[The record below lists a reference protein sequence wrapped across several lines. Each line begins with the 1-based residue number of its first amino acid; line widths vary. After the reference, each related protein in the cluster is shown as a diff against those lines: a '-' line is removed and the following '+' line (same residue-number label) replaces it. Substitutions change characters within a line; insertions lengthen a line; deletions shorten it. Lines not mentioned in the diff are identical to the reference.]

1 MRVVG
6 RWSLVV
12 DRGEGSFP
20 PTNDQRKTKND
31 RRLHRAFT
39 LIELLVAV
47 TIVAVVSAALSEAFV
62 VGIDFGRHLDETRGV
77 EDRRHLFEQRMRNLL
92 QAAWLSSDETDPYS
106 YFVASV
112 GGSAAAG
119 GGNTG
124 GGDAD
129 TLTFT
134 AAQLRPSYPYLESLD
149 DFDTLNQTYGPQ
161 GGTTEIAI
169 TMTPY
174 GDSGGQTGLFL
185 RKQRPADGDPTQGGY
200 EEVFDP
206 EVEAIRFEF
215 YDGQQWVTDW
225 DSGVAG
231 EHRLPASIRI
241 YYRVTGEANERS
253 FVVKLPLSD
262 VTPDNP
268 AGAGGG
274 IG

>member
-1 MRVVG
+1 M
-6 RWSLVV
+6 
-12 DRGEGSFP
+12 
-20 PTNDQRKTKND
+20 
-31 RRLHRAFT
+31 
-39 LIELLVAV
+39 ELLVAI
-47 TIVAVVSAALSEAFV
+47 TIVGIVGAALSQAFV
-62 VGIDFGRHLDETRGV
+62 VGIDYGRKMDETRGV
-77 EDRRHLFEQRMRNLL
+77 EDRRHLFEERLRYLL
-92 QAAWLSSDETDPYS
+92 QSAWMSADETDPYS

-134 AAQLRPSYPYLESLD
+134 AAQLRPSYPYLNSQD
-149 DFDTLNQTYGPQ
+149 DFETLNESYGPQ
-161 GGTTEIAI
+161 GGTTEVAVS
-169 TMTPY
+169 MAPY
-174 GDSGGQTGLFL
+174 GDAGGQTGLFL
-185 RKQRPADGDPTQGGY
+185 RQQRPADGDPTQGGY
-200 EEVFDP
+200 EELFDA
-206 EVEAIRFEF
+206 EVESIRFEF

-241 YYRVTGEANERS
+241 YYQVLGETAERS

-268 AGAGGG
+268 AGAGGATG
-274 IG
+274 